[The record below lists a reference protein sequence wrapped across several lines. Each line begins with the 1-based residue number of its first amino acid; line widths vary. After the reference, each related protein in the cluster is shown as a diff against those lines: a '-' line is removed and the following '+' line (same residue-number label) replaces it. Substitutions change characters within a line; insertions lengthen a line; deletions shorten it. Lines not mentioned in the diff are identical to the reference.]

1 MMNEQV
7 EETQVDPGSQVETAN
22 AAPTLFIDTLPEDL
36 RDNPTLKRFTNVG
49 DLAKSYVNAR
59 EHIGDN
65 KITLPGKY
73 TTESEWNEIYSK
85 LGRPDTASEYDFAN
99 VEGFSQSGLDFFNEV
114 AHANGLSPKQAE
126 NIAKSFIEQGQRQ
139 QSELSGNTEKLTQ
152 EGINQVKEE
161 YGQAFEQKVNLGERA
176 AERLGAID
184 MLRDTI
190 LQDGRR
196 LGNVPEVIRFFVKLG
211 EDMQEDNLIGQP
223 EEQTM
228 TPADAEKEYRELMGS
243 PAHINA
249 KHPNH
254 EFVTNRVLELQE
266 MMTPQI

>member
-1 MMNEQV
+1 MNEQV

-59 EHIGDN
+59 EHIGEN
-65 KITLPGKY
+65 KITLPGKH

-85 LGRPDTASEYDFAN
+85 LGRPDTASEYDFSDVQN
-99 VEGFSQSGLDFFNEV
+99 FSQSGLDFFNEV
-114 AHANGLSPKQAE
+114 AHANGLSPKQAQ
-126 NIAKSFIEQGQRQ
+126 NIARSIIEQGQAKNGEIQ
-139 QSELSGNTEKLTQ
+139 AHTEKLTQ
-152 EGINQVKEE
+152 EGFNVLKEE
-161 YGQAFEQKVNLGERA
+161 YGQAFEQKVNLAETA
-176 AERLGAID
+176 AERLGTVD

-223 EEQTM
+223 DEQFL
-228 TPADAEKEYRELMGS
+228 TPDDAKKEYLELFGS
-243 PAHINA
+243 PAHLDA
-249 KHPNH
+249 KHAKH
-254 EFVTNRVLELQE
+254 KFVTDRVLELQQI
-266 MMTPQI
+266 MTPQV